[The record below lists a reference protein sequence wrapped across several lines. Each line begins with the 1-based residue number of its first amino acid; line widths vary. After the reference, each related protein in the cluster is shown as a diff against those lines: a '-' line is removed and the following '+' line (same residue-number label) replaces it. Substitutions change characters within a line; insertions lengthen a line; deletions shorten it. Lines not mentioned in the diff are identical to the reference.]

1 MEMRDANGMTLKFG
15 DVVSVEGRVDE
26 ESGRLLEYDVMDFE
40 SADVEGSDEHLEY
53 VVLFSRHNSQS
64 ELIEPK
70 KVYLTQYSLV
80 HRQEQAGI
88 LSDITLR
95 GCLFEETKQA
105 AVLAIKNSATL
116 KLQFS
121 SEFGPFD
128 RTFHFYR
135 AGSQD
140 VLFSINLYKDE
151 KFLEAKREAIHSAWA
166 KEGFIDILSEF
177 FKGLIKELAS

>member
-1 MEMRDANGMTLKFG
+1 MKDANGMTLKFE
-15 DVVSVEGRVDE
+15 DVVSVEGRADE
-26 ESGRLLEYDVMDFE
+26 YGNMLEYDVMDFQSTRIE
-40 SADVEGSDEHLEY
+40 DSDEYLHY
-53 VVLFSRHNSQS
+53 VVIFSRNSSNS

-88 LSDITLR
+88 LSDITLK
-95 GCLFEETKQA
+95 GCLFEEAKKA
-105 AVLAIKNSATL
+105 AVLAIKNSAPL
-116 KLQFS
+116 KLQFT
-121 SEFGPFD
+121 SEFGAFD

-151 KFLEAKREAIHSAWA
+151 KFLEAKREAIHSAWC
-166 KEGFIDILSEF
+166 KEGFIDILSDF
-177 FKGLIKELAS
+177 FKDLIKELAS